1 MSDFIFY
8 MFATVLLISAIC
20 VVSARQ
26 PVHAVLFLILTFLN
40 AASLL
45 LMLGAEYVAMTL
57 IIVYVGAVV
66 VLFLFVVMMLNVDFA
81 AKHQGFAKSIH
92 LAIALGALFF
102 VQVALAIYDGISLA
116 PQRPEILLN
125 GVLESGKAIANT
137 NAIGQILYTQY
148 FFPFQIG
155 GLILLV
161 AMVGAIV
168 LTMRHSTKVRRQDIY
183 KQISRSRQDGVEV
196 VPVKTGE
203 GISGL

>member
-8 MFATVLLISAIC
+8 MFAVVMLTSAFL

-45 LMLGAEYVAMTL
+45 LMLGAEYIAMTL

-81 AKHQGFAKSIH
+81 EKHQGFTKNIH

-102 VQVALAIYDGISLA
+102 IQVALALYDGISLA
-116 PQRPEILLN
+116 PSKMMADQITT
-125 GVLESGKAIANT
+125 AIGRQSIPNT
-137 NAIGQILYTQY
+137 SAIGQIIYTQY

-161 AMVGAIV
+161 AMIGAIV
-168 LTMRHSTKVRRQDIY
+168 LTMRHSTKVRRQDIS
-183 KQISRSRQDGVEV
+183 KQISRHRFEAVEV
-196 VPVKTGE
+196 IKVKTGE